1 VNAPSES
8 LQIGPFV
15 SRRHAVKS
23 QSLARSDDAVMRPQD
38 LEPRLSTRTLDSRA
52 SFATFK
58 SFQEHCLAF
67 NLSRFDRCPE
77 VCIVTTPGSTYHRQ
91 TGRDSHVGAIM
102 ASYFELPAQANAPAA
117 AHIPKEEQE
126 LRGTSM
132 LTPQVSRILDD
143 LHFDDKSSSSDKGD
157 EEDNSSGSD
166 NDEESRVS
174 DDETQIDDSL
184 SRKSRQGPSGSAN
197 TVHGSKTTTKSGI
210 KEIKSSGS
218 GTRVDKSLKSPRSHM
233 ARFQSLRSTLFQ
245 ANIEN
250 SMKQCHQEAEA
261 REEAATNWKSQHEKR
276 QGYNRPHTPEKAP
289 NEKDGFGRRIGMKI
303 RRLTSK
309 GPPTLANIE
318 ENTGSLTRR
327 ESTATDDE
335 DEPHGDPWKPRQ
347 SYESSIDHS
356 DVDELVRWVS
366 RRDPPSDGERTFSN
380 AKVPKKEDSGHES
393 LGHSDIED
401 LLRHASRKSIAMEPV
416 APMMHSGYSDEST
429 ASDSDLSQEED
440 DQEEGSNEGNL
451 SRWVSRRDGAM
462 AGPISRQRGIP
473 QIEPD
478 TENESDVPEI
488 GRWRTHHDDTS
499 GESFTGSAGSEI
511 AKKDDASVL
520 EAARG
525 RSRERSPKF
534 QDKGHLKDDDVDELV
549 RWVSRRDSE
558 QASSPDIKDEVAQL
572 KCKEDEK
579 MQKLGM
585 TVEDKSLGHE
595 DLDDL
600 LAHVRGRQM
609 SGLKSRITP
618 AHV

>member
-1 VNAPSES
+1 
-8 LQIGPFV
+8 
-15 SRRHAVKS
+15 
-23 QSLARSDDAVMRPQD
+23 
-38 LEPRLSTRTLDSRA
+38 
-52 SFATFK
+52 
-58 SFQEHCLAF
+58 
-67 NLSRFDRCPE
+67 
-77 VCIVTTPGSTYHRQ
+77 
-91 TGRDSHVGAIM
+91 M
-102 ASYFELPAQANAPAA
+102 ASYFELPAQASAPAA
-117 AHIPKEEQE
+117 AHVLEEEQE
-126 LRGTSM
+126 LRGMSM

-143 LHFDDKSSSSDKGD
+143 LHFDDKSSSSDEGD
-157 EEDNSSGSD
+157 KEDNSSGSSSGSE
-166 NDEESRVS
+166 NDGESRIS
-174 DDETQIDDSL
+174 DDETLIDDSL
-184 SRKSRQGPSGSAN
+184 SRKSRQAFSGTAN
-197 TVHGSKTTTKSGI
+197 TVHGSKTTTKPGI
-210 KEIKSSGS
+210 KEIKSSGC
-218 GTRVDKSLKSPRSHM
+218 GTRVEKSLKNPRSHM
-233 ARFQSLRSTLFQ
+233 SRFQSLRSTIFQ

-250 SMKQCHQEAEA
+250 NMKKCHQEAEA

-276 QGYNRPHTPEKAP
+276 QGYNRPHTPENAP
-289 NEKDGFGRRIGMKI
+289 SEKDGFGRRIGMKI

-309 GPPTLANIE
+309 ESPTLGNIE
-318 ENTGSLTRR
+318 ENTGNLTRR

-335 DEPHGDPWKPRQ
+335 DEPHGNPWKPRQ

-366 RRDPPSDGERTFSN
+366 RRDPPSDGERRFPN
-380 AKVPKKEDSGHES
+380 AKVLKKEDSGHES
-393 LGHSDIED
+393 LGHSDIDE
-401 LLRHASRKSIAMEPV
+401 LVRHASRKSIATEPV
-416 APMMHSGYSDEST
+416 APMMHTGYSDEST

-440 DQEEGSNEGNL
+440 DQEEGSNEGSL

-462 AGPISRQRGIP
+462 AGPVRGQRSPP

-499 GESFTGSAGSEI
+499 GESITGSAGSEI

-549 RWVSRRDSE
+549 RWVSRRDSK
-558 QASSPDIKDEVAQL
+558 QASNSDVQDEVAQL
-572 KCKEDEK
+572 KRKEGEK
-579 MQKLGM
+579 AQKLGM
-585 TVEDKSLGHE
+585 TVDDKSLDHE

-609 SGLKSRITP
+609 SGLNSRITP